1 MGKRISD
8 WWGRIRPA
16 VGTAYER
23 DSGHVEHTHRVV
35 TVHDAVGPGSPTD
48 KVSWGMRCEHHGG
61 SGNTPDKVAAAV
73 SPKRRVNG
81 EGEDWWW
88 LVDVPRR
95 RQGPVAEEGSDEV
108 LELKEEMGGGEGPP
122 DRGERSVRSSSP
134 WRGKMAMAVA

>member
-73 SPKRRVNG
+73 SHPSGGSTVRGKIGGGSSMFQGGGRVR
-81 EGEDWWW
+81 W
-88 LVDVPRR
+88 PRR
-95 RQGPVAEEGSDEV
+95 AAT
-108 LELKEEMGGGEGPP
+108 
-122 DRGERSVRSSSP
+122 RS
-134 WRGKMAMAVA
+134 WK